1 MTSVGDPLKVFAD
14 LTTNATL
21 VINDPAVLDL
31 DRGEA
36 WIGKPF
42 ESQDDLL
49 KHLVVN
55 LVGQDLRLSCLDGWA
70 DLPDE
75 AVTVR
80 TYDMDVELST
90 DG

>member
-1 MTSVGDPLKVFAD
+1 MGDPLKVFAD

-36 WIGKPF
+36 CIGKPF
-42 ESQDDLL
+42 ENQDALL
-49 KHLVVN
+49 KHLAIN
-55 LVGQDLRLSCLDGWA
+55 LVGQDIPLRCLDGWA
-70 DLPDE
+70 DLPDN

>member
-1 MTSVGDPLKVFAD
+1 MGDLLKVFAD

-21 VINDPAVLDL
+21 VINDSAVLDL

-36 WIGKPF
+36 WLGKPF
-42 ESQDDLL
+42 ESRDALL
-49 KHLVVN
+49 EHLVVN
-55 LVGQDLRLSCLDGWA
+55 LVGEGLRLSSLEGWA
-70 DLPDE
+70 DLPDS